1 MEEFM
6 HRLPKVARAFLALA
20 FLIVPA
26 AAFAQAFPSKPV
38 RFVLPFPPGGPSD
51 ILGRALAQK
60 LSEQLGQSVV
70 PDNRPG
76 AGGNLGA
83 ELVAKSPADGHTLLL
98 SSPSIAISPALYG
111 KLNYDP
117 IKDLAPIAR
126 VASIQNIMLVH
137 PSVPAKS
144 LKEFIALA
152 RSNPGKLNFGSG
164 GAGTTNHLASEI
176 LKSLTKIDM
185 VHVPYKG
192 SNQAMLGLMGGQV
205 DMVVIAVPPAVPQ
218 IKAGKVRPLA
228 VLADERVSTLP
239 EVPTAKQAGVANFE
253 VAVWYGIL
261 ATGGTPREVITR
273 LHAEITKALAAPDVR
288 ERLLNAGIDPWPNSP
303 EQFAAFIRSET
314 ERYAKVIK
322 SAGVKAN

>member
-1 MEEFM
+1 M
-6 HRLPKVARAFLALA
+6 HRLPKAARAFLALA
-20 FLIVPA
+20 LLIVPV

-83 ELVAKSPADGHTLLL
+83 ELVAKSPADGYTLLL

-176 LKSLTKIDM
+176 LKSLAKINI

-218 IKAGKVRPLA
+218 IKAGKVRALA
-228 VLADERVSTLP
+228 VLSDERVSTVP
-239 EVPTAKQAGVANFE
+239 EVPTAKQAGVDNFE

-261 ATGGTPREVITR
+261 AAGGTPREVITR
-273 LHAEITKALAAPDVR
+273 LHGEIVKALAAPDVR
-288 ERLLNAGIDPWPNSP
+288 ERLINAGIDPWPNTP
-303 EQFAAFIRSET
+303 EQFASFIRSET
-314 ERYAKVIK
+314 ERYTKVIK
-322 SAGVKAN
+322 SAGVTAN